1 MRDNDTQWQLR
12 VVSQRLN
19 RRRFLSGAAVGA
31 GAVGLTIAGCSS
43 SSSSNKT
50 PTAQSAGSSTAGG
63 SATAKGSS
71 TAAGSPTPKPQ
82 KGGRFRSTSANNT
95 WDTFDI
101 DRSRFTPFC
110 VLMGYTNQGIMQWES
125 YSQNKIGGSM
135 AESVEQPDN
144 MTYVFKLRPN
154 TTWQNKPPV
163 NGRLA
168 TPADMAFFVNRNH
181 DAKLQDGTADP
192 NFYRAANFSK
202 VQSATAT
209 DSTTMTVKLT
219 APDPFFL
226 QTLANPYSKVQ
237 APEAV
242 KAFEK
247 LYQNLKADYIIG
259 TGGFVLS
266 SFDPAGK
273 IALDRFDKFYTDVW
287 FDGIDYVALFT
298 DQAAQQAAFQQE
310 QIDDFSPTATSVISD
325 LKNQLS
331 GKIFE
336 QRQYAANPQAGT
348 YYGGAAPW
356 NNQNLI
362 GGIFRAFDR
371 YTLANSLEQG
381 LSVVCG
387 SIPPSQA
394 AYAITEK
401 ELATLP
407 GYLVDRA
414 TDEAEAKKMWEA
426 GGGAALGEII
436 VDIPDIWEG
445 LYAGAS
451 ALITNKLKSVLGN
464 TFTAKIE
471 TYATITTKIVKQQYG
486 NGTNNIWY
494 GWISDVSGPDPTQ
507 LNYLT
512 YNSASPQFPQ
522 FGVKIPEL
530 DTLTNQALA
539 ELDNNKRASLNQQVD
554 RLILKNWGA
563 GVPYNVNGV
572 GSTLYWDY
580 VHPIESASFVNSNR
594 TATDAWFNQSDPT
607 WAGRH

>member
-12 VVSQRLN
+12 VAAQRLN
-19 RRRFLSGAAVGA
+19 RRRFLSGAAIGA

-43 SSSSNKT
+43 SSNSNKT
-50 PTAQSAGSSTAGG
+50 PAGTTKPGSSPAG

-82 KGGRFRSTSANNT
+82 KGGRFRATSANNT
-95 WDTFDI
+95 WDTFDV
-101 DRSRFTPFC
+101 DRSRFTPFA
-110 VLMGYTNQGIMQWES
+110 VLISYTNQGIMQWQS
-125 YSQNKIGGSM
+125 YSANKIAGSM
-135 AESVEQPDN
+135 AESVEQPDDS
-144 MTYVFKLRPN
+144 TYVFKLRPN
-154 TTWQNKPPV
+154 TTWHNKAPV

-192 NFYRAANFSK
+192 NFYRSASFNK

-209 DSTTMTVKLT
+209 DSTTMTVKLSS
-219 APDPFFL
+219 PDPFFL
-226 QTLANPYSKVQ
+226 STLANPYAKVQ

-247 LYQNLKADYIIG
+247 DYQNLKADYIIG
-259 TGGFVLS
+259 TGGFILS

-273 IALDRFDKFYTDVW
+273 IGLDRFDKFYTDVW
-287 FDGIDYVALFT
+287 LDGIDYVALFT
-298 DQAAQQAAFQQE
+298 DQAAQQAAFQQA
-310 QIDDFSPTATSVISD
+310 QIDVFSPTSPSVTSD

-331 GKIFE
+331 GKVFE
-336 QRQYAANPQAGT
+336 QKQYAANPQAGT

-362 GGIFRAFDR
+362 GAIFRTFDR

-381 LSVVCG
+381 LAVVCG
-387 SIPPSQA
+387 NIPPSQP
-394 AYAITEK
+394 AYGITEQDLVK
-401 ELATLP
+401 LP
-407 GYLVDRA
+407 GYLSDRP

-426 GGGAALGEII
+426 GGGSALGEII

-451 ALITNKLKSVLGN
+451 ALITNKLHSVLGN

-486 NGTNNIWY
+486 GGTNNIWY
-494 GWISDVSGPDPTQ
+494 GWVSDVSDPDPTL
-507 LNYLT
+507 LNYQT
-512 YNSASPQFPQ
+512 YNSTQPQFAQ
-522 FGVKIPEL
+522 FGVKIPQV
-530 DTLTNQALA
+530 DTLTNQAIN
-539 ELDNNKRASLNQQVD
+539 ELDNQKRADLNKQIEN
-554 RLILKNWGA
+554 LLLKNWGA
-563 GVPYNVNGV
+563 GIPYNVNGV
-572 GSTLYWDY
+572 GSTLYWNY
-580 VHPIESASFVNSNR
+580 VHPIESASFVLENR
-594 TATDAWFNQSDPT
+594 TATDAWFNQTDPT